1 MQTPGRDYCLLSPD
15 GLLLDVPVN
24 LVKLVYG
31 TECCGNSGGLKGE
44 ACNLESE
51 VESAMLVIVAHNEES
66 INWVNNKVCSE
77 I

>member
-15 GLLLDVPVN
+15 GLFLDVPVN
-24 LVKLVYG
+24 LVKLVDY
-31 TECCGNSGGLKGE
+31 TECCGNSGGLKCE

-66 INWVNNKVCSE
+66 VYRVNNKVCSE

>member
-1 MQTPGRDYCLLSPD
+1 MQTPGRDYCLLSSE
-15 GLLLDVPVN
+15 GLLLEVLVN

-31 TECCGNSGGLKGE
+31 TECCGNSSGLKCE

-66 INWVNNKVCSE
+66 INCVNNKVCSE